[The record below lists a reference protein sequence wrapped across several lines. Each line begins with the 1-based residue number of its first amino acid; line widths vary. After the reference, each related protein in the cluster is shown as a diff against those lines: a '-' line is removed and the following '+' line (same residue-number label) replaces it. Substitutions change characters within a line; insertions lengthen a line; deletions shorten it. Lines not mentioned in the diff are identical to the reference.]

1 MSVFS
6 GYPPHNLYV
15 YVCGRIAARYSVFI
29 HRAFKFTLSPV
40 SRLHFIL
47 FISISARL
55 FVVKLCIDEHPS
67 MLRSVL
73 LLKGDMTLSRFLEEK
88 EANKHKVDG
97 SGNGGDDWWD
107 DGVAEAVV

>member
-1 MSVFS
+1 MERSFNVTLPCVLCLHLS
-6 GYPPHNLYV
+6 RSSACPLLS
-15 YVCGRIAARYSVFI
+15 VCGR
-29 HRAFKFTLSPV
+29 TLFLPV
-40 SRLHFIL
+40 
-47 FISISARL
+47 
-55 FVVKLCIDEHPS
+55 EQPS

-88 EANKHKVDG
+88 EANKHKADG